1 MVLTLGNGIVNGFTL
16 DTALGDFILTH
27 PNIRVPERGQIYS
40 INEGNTAVWDDQIR
54 SYVNSKKYPAE
65 G

>member
-27 PNIRVPERGQIYS
+27 PNI
-40 INEGNTAVWDDQIR
+40 
-54 SYVNSKKYPAE
+54 
-65 G
+65 